1 MKELMDCVVD
11 PAADGIWDA
20 VAVRSTKKGIEYHQP
35 RTAEEWAA
43 VRRHAIALIEAMNL
57 VTLPGRRAAPSG
69 TKPGLGELAPAEI
82 ERDIEQKR
90 ALFVSFAQALQVTA
104 QRTLEAIDHKD
115 TDAVMTT
122 GGDIDVACEACHV
135 VFWYPHQR

>member
-1 MKELMDCVVD
+1 
-11 PAADGIWDA
+11 
-20 VAVRSTKKGIEYHQP
+20 
-35 RTAEEWAA
+35 
-43 VRRHAIALIEAMNL
+43 
-57 VTLPGRRAAPSG
+57 
-69 TKPGLGELAPAEI
+69 LAPAEI